1 MILLIRNMAS
11 DRCKTIV
18 KEELNKLGI
27 HFNSVELGEVEITQN
42 ISDKKL
48 QMIDIALKKSGL
60 EIIINNKS
68 HIIEKIKEAV
78 NDLVYYS
85 ENETKPNF
93 SDFITEKVNFD
104 YNYLS
109 KIFSE
114 TEGITIEKYLIIQRI
129 ERAKE
134 LMVYEGLKLIDVA
147 FKLQY
152 SSVAHLSNQ
161 FKKVTGLSPY
171 YYLQTRGK
179 RYLKSRKSLKR
190 GSLSPDSEVIL
201 S

>member
-11 DRCKTIV
+11 DRCKAIV
-18 KEELNKLGI
+18 KDELTRLGI
-27 HFNSVELGEVEITQN
+27 SFNSIELGEVEITGN
-42 ISDKKL
+42 ISDRKL
-48 QMIDIALKKSGL
+48 QLIDNALRKSGL

-68 HIIEKIKEAV
+68 HIIERIKEAV
-78 NDLVYYS
+78 NDLVYYP
-85 ENETKPNF
+85 ENEIKPNF
-93 SDFITEKVNFD
+93 SDYITEKVNFD

-114 TEGITIEKYLIIQRI
+114 IEGITIEKYLIMERI
-129 ERAKE
+129 ERVKE
-134 LMVYEGLKLIDVA
+134 LLVNDGLKLIDVA

-179 RYLKSRKSLKR
+179 RYLKSRKTAISN
-190 GSLSPDSEVIL
+190 
-201 S
+201 

>member
-18 KEELNKLGI
+18 KDELGKLGI
-27 HFNSVELGEVEITQN
+27 QYNSVELGEVEITEK

-48 QMIDIALKKSGL
+48 QIIDNVLKKSGL

-68 HIIEKIKEAV
+68 HIIEKIKDAV
-78 NDLVYYS
+78 NDLVYYP
-85 ENETKPNF
+85 ENESKPNF
-93 SDFITEKVNFD
+93 SDYLIEKVNFD

-109 KIFSE
+109 KIFSDM
-114 TEGITIEKYLIIQRI
+114 EGITIEKYLIMQRI
-129 ERAKE
+129 ERVKE
-134 LMVYEGLKLIDVA
+134 LLVYDGLKLIEIVY
-147 FKLQY
+147 KLQY

-179 RYLKSRKSLKR
+179 RYSKTHKTHT
-190 GSLSPDSEVIL
+190 
-201 S
+201 

>member
-18 KEELNKLGI
+18 KDELNKLGI
-27 HFNSVELGEVEITQN
+27 IYNSVELGEVEIIEN

-48 QMIDIALKKSGL
+48 QLIDDALKKSGL

-68 HIIEKIKEAV
+68 HVIEKIKEAV
-78 NDLVYYS
+78 NDLVYYP
-85 ENETKPNF
+85 ENELKPNF
-93 SDFITEKVNFD
+93 SDYIIEKVNFD

-114 TEGITIEKYLIIQRI
+114 FEGITIEKYMIMQRI
-129 ERAKE
+129 ERVKE
-134 LMVYEGLKLIDVA
+134 LLVYDGLKLIEIA

-171 YYLQTRGK
+171 NYLQTRGK
-179 RYLKSRKSLKR
+179 KYLKSRKTLNY
-190 GSLSPDSEVIL
+190 SEPIEN
-201 S
+201 